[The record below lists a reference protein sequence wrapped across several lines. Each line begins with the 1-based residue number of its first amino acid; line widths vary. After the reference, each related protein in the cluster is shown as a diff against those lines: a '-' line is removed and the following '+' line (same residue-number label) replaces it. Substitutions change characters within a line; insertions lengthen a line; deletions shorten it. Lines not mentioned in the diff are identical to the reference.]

1 MRALPEVD
9 EKFNLVTIITPD
21 GVHQLNQE
29 IKAFKCLI
37 TADEFKAKHGSLF
50 LTRSAQVTA
59 TEGELIHDELTL
71 AQLNILESS
80 IRMRHGHTII
90 GYSINEE
97 VFLRLLGEY
106 PPAPAAFSKRVLD
119 SMHTPIVRDISVSIR
134 SGAQSLIF
142 FGYLAQAYFQYDKKN
157 AAAFDDYFYTNV
169 LLFLLVSTGVSSFSM
184 LLLRSGLLDKQV
196 ALSRI
201 NRLMLIEESVIGTSK
216 NWTTYGALISLPPSL
231 IAYGILPVIF
241 CGALKGYYDSDQR
254 YANKAINI
262 ANKTTFNTLQ
272 RGMGYALTTGS
283 FFSLGLEDI
292 TLDLVFANNI
302 DDFRGFSQDAYDL
315 LMIQYTAF
323 AISFMAHIARHPHL
337 PDWIQVYGR
346 YGSNISN
353 TMARVLLDNFANISI
368 ISMMLQLT
376 IGRSIASNQI
386 GLLSVLYGL
395 QAVTFFYCVYTT
407 IAVTPDLPEFSI
419 EYTPPEKSISSLCT
433 QKIGQLINSLTSS
446 NKAEKNNVIQ
456 RHASIELVA
465 PMAPRDGFFASSHKE
480 KRHLYAINEA
490 YNNTNPLHSEINAY

>member
-134 SGAQSLIF
+134 LSAQSLLF
-142 FGYLAQAYFQYDKKN
+142 FRYLTAAYFQYDKKN
-157 AAAFDDYFYTNV
+157 AAAFDSYYYNNV
-169 LLFLLVSTGVSSFSM
+169 LVFLLITIGVASSAIFM
-184 LLLRSGLLDKQV
+184 LRIGLLDKKV

-201 NRLMLIEESVIGTSK
+201 HRLMLIEESVIGVSQ
-216 NWTTYGALISLPPSL
+216 NWITYGSLISLPPSV
-231 IAYGILPVIF
+231 IANGIMPFLLL
-241 CGALKGYYDSDQR
+241 GAFKGCYKTDTKYSTQV
-254 YANKAINI
+254 INI
-262 ANKTTFNTLQ
+262 AKRTTLKTLIK
-272 RGMGYALTTGS
+272 GLGYALTTGS
-283 FFSLGLEDI
+283 FISLGLEEI
-292 TLDLVFANNI
+292 TLDTVFSENI
-302 DDFRGFSQDAYDL
+302 GYSREYNQYYDDLS
-315 LMIQYTAF
+315 MIQYISCALAF
-323 AISFMAHIARHPHL
+323 FNHLARHPRL
-337 PDWIQVYGR
+337 PVWVQDYGR

-353 TMARVLLDNFANISI
+353 TLGSILLDYFATFSI
-368 ISMMLQLT
+368 MGMILELT
-376 IGRSIASNQI
+376 IGDAVIPPFLTDAKSRGI
-386 GLLSVLYGL
+386 GS
-395 QAVTFFYCVYTT
+395 
-407 IAVTPDLPEFSI
+407 
-419 EYTPPEKSISSLCT
+419 
-433 QKIGQLINSLTSS
+433 
-446 NKAEKNNVIQ
+446 
-456 RHASIELVA
+456 
-465 PMAPRDGFFASSHKE
+465 
-480 KRHLYAINEA
+480 
-490 YNNTNPLHSEINAY
+490 